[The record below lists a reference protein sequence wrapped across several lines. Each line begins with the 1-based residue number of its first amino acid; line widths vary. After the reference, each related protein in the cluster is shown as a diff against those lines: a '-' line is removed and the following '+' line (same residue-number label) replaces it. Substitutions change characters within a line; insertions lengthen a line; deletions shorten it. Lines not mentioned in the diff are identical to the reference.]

1 MKKMVIG
8 LTGGIASGKSVVS
21 AYLGKKP
28 FVTVIDADLISREV
42 FSDPST
48 AQKIAVAFPE
58 CVSDGV
64 PERNLLRSVFS
75 DENKTKTLNGIMH
88 PAIIETCEKRIEE
101 ASSRIVVLVVPLLFE
116 TRMDKLCDLTIAV
129 VCDRKVRIKRLTER
143 DNIDEAILLNL
154 NGTIYGSKIF
164 GEVMKAQKSGI
175 IINISSVCARHCWQG
190 WSVYAAAKAGVLN
203 FTKGL
208 YVEILLILLNQL

>member
-143 DNIDEAILLNL
+143 DNIDEAMADNMINRQMSDPERIEKADYVLTND
-154 NGTIYGSKIF
+154 GKI
-164 GEVMKAQKSGI
+164 EDLE
-175 IINISSVCARHCWQG
+175 
-190 WSVYAAAKAGVLN
+190 AKADKIL
-203 FTKGL
+203 T
-208 YVEILLILLNQL
+208 EIIGDKR

>member
-1 MKKMVIG
+1 MKKIVIG

-21 AYLGKKP
+21 AYLEKKP
-28 FVTVIDADLISREV
+28 FVTVIDADVISREV
-42 FSDPST
+42 FSYPST
-48 AQKIAVAFPE
+48 AQKIAAAFPE

-64 PERNLLRSVFS
+64 PDRKLLRSVFS

-116 TRMDKLCDLTIAV
+116 TGMDKLCDLTITV

-143 DNIDEAILLNL
+143 DNIDEAMADNMINRQMSDPER
-154 NGTIYGSKIF
+154 I
-164 GEVMKAQKSGI
+164 EKADYVLTNDGK
-175 IINISSVCARHCWQG
+175 REDLE
-190 WSVYAAAKAGVLN
+190 AKADKIL
-203 FTKGL
+203 T
-208 YVEILLILLNQL
+208 EIIGDKR

>member
-1 MKKMVIG
+1 MKKIVIG

-64 PERNLLRSVFS
+64 PDRKLLRSVFS

-116 TRMDKLCDLTIAV
+116 TGMDKLCDLTIAV

-143 DNIDEAILLNL
+143 DNIDEAMADNMINRQMSDPERIEKADYVLTND
-154 NGTIYGSKIF
+154 GKI
-164 GEVMKAQKSGI
+164 EDLE
-175 IINISSVCARHCWQG
+175 
-190 WSVYAAAKAGVLN
+190 AKADKIL
-203 FTKGL
+203 T
-208 YVEILLILLNQL
+208 EIIGDKR

>member
-1 MKKMVIG
+1 MKKIVIG

-21 AYLGKKP
+21 AYLGKKT

-64 PERNLLRSVFS
+64 PDRKLLRNVFS

-143 DNIDEAILLNL
+143 DNIDEAMADNMINRQMSDPERIEKADYVLTND
-154 NGTIYGSKIF
+154 GKI
-164 GEVMKAQKSGI
+164 EDLE
-175 IINISSVCARHCWQG
+175 
-190 WSVYAAAKAGVLN
+190 AKADKIL
-203 FTKGL
+203 T
-208 YVEILLILLNQL
+208 EIIGDKR

>member
-1 MKKMVIG
+1 MKKIVIG

-21 AYLGKKP
+21 AYLEKKP
-28 FVTVIDADLISREV
+28 FVTVIDADVISREV
-42 FSDPST
+42 FSYPST
-48 AQKIAVAFPE
+48 AQKIAAAFPE

-64 PERNLLRSVFS
+64 PDRKLLRSVFS

-116 TRMDKLCDLTIAV
+116 TGMDKLCDLTIAV

-143 DNIDEAILLNL
+143 DNIDEAMADNMINRQMSDVER
-154 NGTIYGSKIF
+154 I
-164 GEVMKAQKSGI
+164 EKADYVLTNDGK
-175 IINISSVCARHCWQG
+175 REDLE
-190 WSVYAAAKAGVLN
+190 AKADKIL
-203 FTKGL
+203 T
-208 YVEILLILLNQL
+208 EIIGDKR